1 MQNYI
6 GKDKVVDKK
15 FVNKVIKSSNEACK
29 SLVRIVGIGKNSG
42 QGDRAVSNVHVA
54 NDCELPVYSGL
65 PKDHKIG
72 RKYRPLVN
80 GNTGP
85 LANLSEL
92 TSDILKP
99 FLEELKVKVLAD
111 NVCKSTEELL
121 YQFEKYNNRQDIEG
135 ERCIASMDI
144 ESLYPS
150 LKTED
155 TIMEIKEVILN
166 SDNKIE
172 GLDIKEIGIFLRKNM
187 TTKEIEDK
195 DLAKFVPSKLKNN
208 KNLKNK
214 DNLWKFPDLEVN
226 EMDKKVLLS
235 ETLAIVIRLLMNNH
249 IYKFN
254 NEIRVQ
260 IDEGSIG
267 MTYVGIV
274 AEIKVIKWNLKLKE
288 KLETLK
294 IANEIH
300 STFVDDI
307 TLAPE
312 IIKPG
317 MKLED
322 GKLVH
327 CKVKENNDNSIPGDM
342 RTMLLITEIANRID
356 PIIKVT
362 FDVASNYD
370 DNMVPILDVKVGLN
384 KDGKIV
390 YKFYR
395 KPIASK
401 LLTHGNSAMS
411 MNKKMEIVTQEC
423 FKRLHNTSDLMDSE
437 TKICLLTEFM
447 RDLKSSGYNE
457 SERETVLEGGI
468 KTYANLK
475 SKAEKGIRP
484 FFRSNSYEKE
494 KRMKEKKDK
503 RDNWYKSKNDSE
515 SMYKTV
521 MYVEATPGDELL
533 KMLRETEEKFKIS
546 DNHRIKFI
554 SKSGMKLGQML
565 QRKDPFLKVCDCKP
579 SINAFEKTGKIIDC
593 KKNNVHYEAAC
604 RKCNENGIV
613 RKYDGETARNIHT
626 RSKEHYDNLKNKS
639 EKSWMLRHVLNEH
652 KEDSESL
659 IGKLLENLQNP

>member
-1 MQNYI
+1 
-6 GKDKVVDKK
+6 
-15 FVNKVIKSSNEACK
+15 
-29 SLVRIVGIGKNSG
+29 
-42 QGDRAVSNVHVA
+42 
-54 NDCELPVYSGL
+54 
-65 PKDHKIG
+65 
-72 RKYRPLVN
+72 
-80 GNTGP
+80 
-85 LANLSEL
+85 
-92 TSDILKP
+92 
-99 FLEELKVKVLAD
+99 
-111 NVCKSTEELL
+111 
-121 YQFEKYNNRQDIEG
+121 
-135 ERCIASMDI
+135 
-144 ESLYPS
+144 
-150 LKTED
+150 
-155 TIMEIKEVILN
+155 MEF
-166 SDNKIE
+166 KIE
-172 GLDIKEIGIFLRKNM
+172 R
-187 TTKEIEDK
+187 
-195 DLAKFVPSKLKNN
+195 
-208 KNLKNK
+208 
-214 DNLWKFPDLEVN
+214 
-226 EMDKKVLLS
+226 
-235 ETLAIVIRLLMNNH
+235 
-249 IYKFN
+249 
-254 NEIRVQ
+254 
-260 IDEGSIG
+260 
-267 MTYVGIV
+267 
-274 AEIKVIKWNLKLKE
+274 

-294 IANEIH
+294 IGNEIH

-401 LLTHGNSAMS
+401 LLTHRNSAMS

-437 TKICLLTEFM
+437 TKISLLTEFM

-515 SMYKTV
+515 SIYKTV
-521 MYVEATPGDELL
+521 MFVEATPGDELL
-533 KMLRETEEKFKIS
+533 KMLKETEEKFKIS

-652 KEDSESL
+652 KEDPESVEFDWKIVEKFTKPLERQLSEAIS
-659 IGKLLENLQNP
+659 ISKKDKDENLNSKSEFFRNKVQRLGIIDEEMFICKYCSREFYEKKYLSSHIEAIHERQTCEKCNYISYGSYDMNLHIENKHENKKSTDDNCE